1 MAVKTVTNANLS
13 EYVAEQKAKGSQI
26 ATGEQVAAVE
36 AKLAPDGKPTTG
48 IVGSGAE
55 TLTPEIPPAD
65 AKPSAQVKAEK
76 EKSDE
81 GKDNPFKERIKELT
95 DRNKELDEF
104 GQGEYEGR
112 IQAQKRISELEAE
125 IKRLAPKPEPKQEE
139 PQPPNPDD
147 YRGRQKEYDEAV
159 KVYQDAI
166 IDRRVEVR
174 LAKERAMEHQQR
186 LEQLLVARMDEASQE
201 IPDYLEVIKG
211 GTNAPEAPPYIKA
224 VIYEWDTGAKIA
236 YHLLKNPKER
246 DRIYG
251 MTPAQ
256 ALQALS
262 KIDQKYAKATQA
274 ETKEQPAPPAA
285 PVTTR
290 APAPMTPIK
299 STPETVPTD
308 LSGPMG
314 FADYRARRLQQIRQ
328 RRADGRK

>member
-36 AKLAPDGKPTTG
+36 AKLAPDGKPATG
-48 IVGSGAE
+48 VVGSGAE
-55 TLTPEIPPAD
+55 TLAPEIPPAD

-125 IKRLAPKPEPKQEE
+125 LKRLTPEKPPEELKAPDPKAFTSQA
-139 PQPPNPDD
+139 
-147 YRGRQKEYDEAV
+147 EYDKAVEA
-159 KVYQDAI
+159 YQDAI
-166 IDRRVEVR
+166 IDRRVEKK
-174 LAKERAMEHQQR
+174 LAYAREQERQVKLQE
-186 LEQLLVARMDEASQE
+186 LLDARAQEAGKD
-201 IPDYLEVIKG
+201 IPDFWDVVKRG
-211 GTNAPEAPPYIKA
+211 PSAPVPPPHIQA
-224 VIYEWDTGAKIA
+224 VLQEWETGVKIA
-236 YHLLKNPKER
+236 YHLVKHQDEAKK
-246 DRIYG
+246 IYA
-251 MTPAQ
+251 MTPGRAIE
-256 ALQALS
+256 ALIPLA
-262 KIDQKYAKATQA
+262 QKYAKAAQA